1 MKNLTLVLIAI
12 VALSTS
18 AFAQSLSDAQCSVV
32 RAIDAKFPALNKGT
46 DDQRREFALKVA
58 QQFTFSFPG
67 EGWGSKAA
75 GPGRPQ
81 TKDVVARNRNGAL
94 DGWELVDGASRSV
107 KCNDHLDLAGQLF
120 IPVSPVDYLGSTP
133 PPPPP
138 PPPTGEIE
146 ARLKAIEDV
155 EREQL
160 ATSNAILE
168 LLQKA
173 ASRLGIK

>member
-1 MKNLTLVLIAI
+1 MKKMILVL
-12 VALSTS
+12 VALLALGSPV
-18 AFAQSLSDAQCSVV
+18 FAQPLSDAQCAIV

-75 GPGRPQ
+75 GSGRPQ
-81 TKDVVARNRNGAL
+81 TKDVVARNRNGVL

-107 KCNDHLDLAGQLF
+107 KCNDHITLDGQLF
-120 IPVSPVDYLGSTP
+120 IQVAPVDYLASAP

-138 PPPTGEIE
+138 PPPPDSETITI
-146 ARLKAIEDV
+146 L
-155 EREQL
+155 REQL
-160 ATSNAILE
+160 ATSKAILE
-168 LLQKA
+168 LLKKTAGKFGVQ
-173 ASRLGIK
+173 